1 MVVTL
6 SMVFVILDVF
16 MAERDTDVKKSK
28 NFPLNRIEYLQCF
41 VCISSLTVIPNRF
54 YINGENV
61 LICEQTEI

>member
-1 MVVTL
+1 
-6 SMVFVILDVF
+6 MVFVILDVF

-41 VCISSLTVIPNRF
+41 VCISSLTINIF

>member
-1 MVVTL
+1 
-6 SMVFVILDVF
+6 

-28 NFPLNRIEYLQCF
+28 NFPQNRFEYLQCF
-41 VCISSLTVIPNRF
+41 VCISSLTAIPNRF